1 MVLAR
6 RELGVAEAP
15 GAADNDRVLA
25 YYSDAG
31 HPEIAH
37 DSVAWCAAFAC
48 AMLERSGTRSPRT
61 LRARE
66 FLEWG
71 DPVETPRRG
80 CIVVLWR
87 GQPDGTEDVLVKG
100 APGSVTDP
108 MVSFDGEWVYYS
120 RFHDMKE
127 ASVSQGPSGG
137 ADIFKIHVK
146 SRKIVQ
152 LTQQQLAAS
161 ADRFLAMERA
171 QQKEVRPG
179 QSSGALFEWEAIM
192 RRVKLSHQLVQ
203 LG

>member
-48 AMLERSGTRSPRT
+48 AMLERGGTRSPRT

-87 GQPDGTEDVLVKG
+87 GQPDGAEGHVGFYAGSKGEGVLILGGNQGDK
-100 APGSVTDP
+100 
-108 MVSFDGEWVYYS
+108 VS
-120 RFHDMKE
+120 
-127 ASVSQGPSGG
+127 
-137 ADIFKIHVK
+137 I
-146 SRKIVQ
+146 
-152 LTQQQLAAS
+152 AAF
-161 ADRFLAMERA
+161 R
-171 QQKEVRPG
+171 QNQV
-179 QSSGALFEWEAIM
+179 
-192 RRVKLSHQLVQ
+192 
-203 LG
+203 LGYRWPAAA